1 MSERHFIVYA
11 NNVQVGT
18 ITEAWYRAL
27 SASTHSRASL
37 FLKQFLNYGRVFLI
51 ALSRTLI
58 YTPMACFWSLVF
70 IASQQPESL
79 ALIMS
84 AVAKT
89 DTLVVIKELLR
100 LVGVCAGFT
109 SIAVCIHAFFFSRS
123 LGLRNVFSEEIN
135 RRIRLHISLPVDA
148 DLELLVAPIE
158 KP

>member
-27 SASTHSRASL
+27 TASTHSRASL

-70 IASQQPESL
+70 IAAQQPDSL
-79 ALIMS
+79 ALIVS
-84 AVAKT
+84 TAANT
-89 DTLVVIKELLR
+89 DTLVLIKEMLR
-100 LVGVCAGFT
+100 IIGLCAGFT
-109 SIAVCIHAFFFSRS
+109 SIAVCFHAFFFSRS

-135 RRIRLHISLPVDA
+135 RRIRLHINLPVDA
-148 DLELLVAPIE
+148 DLELLVAPID